1 MFGGGTDCP
10 PMFACAADRMRRLVR
25 ALLRLAAATCNL
37 QYFATHGMQ
46 PTVANNI
53 ELAS

>member
-1 MFGGGTDCP
+1 
-10 PMFACAADRMRRLVR
+10 MFACAANRMRRLVS
-25 ALLRLAAATCNL
+25 ALHRFAAATCNL

-46 PTVANNI
+46 PTAANNI